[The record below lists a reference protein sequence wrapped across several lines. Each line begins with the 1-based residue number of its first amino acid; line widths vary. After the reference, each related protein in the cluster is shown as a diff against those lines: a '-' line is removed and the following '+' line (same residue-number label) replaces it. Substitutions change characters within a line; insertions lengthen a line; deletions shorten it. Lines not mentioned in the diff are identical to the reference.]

1 MDLFTEQSPQPGRSA
16 NVITGTSPG
25 ADLSVAVGR
34 VYSSRMSPD
43 FSRNSA

>member
-1 MDLFTEQSPQPGRSA
+1 MDLSPSSRRSPVGSA

-34 VYSSRMSPD
+34 VYFGRMS
-43 FSRNSA
+43 SVA